1 MGNRGNAALC
11 SAAWESLGKKGLC
24 SVFLFFFPLG
34 RKGACSVPATLFL
47 PEPSFLGFL
56 SVSLTDDGIPQ
67 ILLLEFADTRQQLLL
82 SNSCNA
88 TEKLLCHSTAMLR
101 KGWSKF

>member
-1 MGNRGNAALC
+1 MFC
-11 SAAWESLGKKGLC
+11 SLGITGEKSPLLC
-24 SVFLFFFPLG
+24 VFVFFPLG

-82 SNSCNA
+82 SNSCSA
-88 TEKLLCHSTAMLR
+88 TEILLCHSTTMLR